1 MAKDLTIRLVG
12 RPKVTKD
19 SSLGFNRLARKYVV
33 QGPRASKQGIEDPQN
48 PLFLAVGTPDDEF
61 GDDYVLVNQAIEP
74 SSSIEKAV
82 LNRDYVEIRDTWHSE
97 SVSESGD
104 LKKLQRKYTVL
115 RAQHSKGYG
124 AIEWATH
131 PHNSNI
137 SNIDPWDYLPEVIKS
152 TEPGTLGYNVFGN
165 AGNTPEGLKQPM
177 VELNGVSVANS
188 VSINNEPHASLSDAL
203 SHARAIGFLTAGWVR
218 ASATVDTSNPG
229 VDVWSISWVAPVTD
243 YWTSHEGKKSNPGS
257 SAPPSLFD
265 FDSNGVKVLRLGKSA
280 KGGTSQVV
288 YKTYISF
295 VVGSDPGK
303 ELSSFFNGEVQLWDL
318 LCLWTFTS

>member
-124 AIEWATH
+124 TAEWATH

-137 SNIDPWDYLPEVIKS
+137 SSIDPWDYLPEVIKA
-152 TEPGTLGYNVFGN
+152 TEPGSLGYDVFAN

-203 SHARAIGFLTAGWVR
+203 SHARAIGSLSAGWVR

-229 VDVWSISWVAPVTD
+229 WM
-243 YWTSHEGKKSNPGS
+243 YGQFHGSH
-257 SAPPSLFD
+257 L
-265 FDSNGVKVLRLGKSA
+265 
-280 KGGTSQVV
+280 
-288 YKTYISF
+288 
-295 VVGSDPGK
+295 
-303 ELSSFFNGEVQLWDL
+303 
-318 LCLWTFTS
+318 